1 MARSRAEN
9 LTGREKAV
17 RIQGVMAIGLV
28 QDIERALRFYRDVLG
43 FTVQE
48 EQEDWVV
55 FTEGVGLRVAPE
67 PLPEWSL
74 NVNAVMISLMVEDV
88 RAAYAELTEKGVAFF
103 LPPTESG
110 GAVFATFRDT
120 ENNLL
125 QLLQNPS
132 GA

>member
-1 MARSRAEN
+1 M
-9 LTGREKAV
+9 
-17 RIQGVMAIGLV
+17 RIQGVMAMVLV

-55 FTEGVGLRVAPE
+55 FSEGVGLRVSPE

-74 NVNAVMISLMVEDV
+74 NVNAVLITLMVDDV
-88 RAAYAELTEKGVAFF
+88 PAAYAELTQKGVAFF
-103 LPPTESG
+103 LPPTEAG
-110 GAVFATFRDT
+110 GAIFATFRDT

-125 QLLQNPS
+125 QLMQIS
-132 GA
+132 SSV